1 MRHDQLYLILDIY
14 SRKIV
19 GFEVHETDDSEHAV
33 ELLRQTALA
42 EGLHSMVGNGIS

>member
-1 MRHDQLYLILDIY
+1 MLL

-33 ELLRQTALA
+33 SVPTWLPGSE
-42 EGLHSMVGNGIS
+42 